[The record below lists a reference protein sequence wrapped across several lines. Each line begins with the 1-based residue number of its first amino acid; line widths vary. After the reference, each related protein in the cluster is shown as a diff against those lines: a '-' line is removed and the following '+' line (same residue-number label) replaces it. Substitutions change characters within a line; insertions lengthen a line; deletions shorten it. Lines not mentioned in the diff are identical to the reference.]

1 MAKTKP
7 GFAAPKKLRCTC
19 DADGRLE
26 RVPADQLQPYQR
38 DLKELTEQ
46 RYAQLEASMERYG
59 FTSPLLAWT
68 DPKGVVWVLDG
79 HQRLR
84 VLERQGW
91 TVEGGIPVVSVEA
104 ADAKEA
110 AEKLLVI
117 VRQYG
122 QIDIDGLYEFGVHY
136 EVDLASF
143 DLAAL
148 PEVDWEAFTAG
159 WLEDGGQAEPAERKT
174 RNLLNDALRRIK
186 PVLFVSDVA
195 VFERAIRLTGMRN
208 RGEAIVEIC
217 RKYVEE
223 G

>member
-1 MAKTKP
+1 MKP

-19 DADGRLE
+19 DVDGRLE
-26 RVPADQLQPYQR
+26 RVPTDQLQPYQR

-117 VRQYG
+117 ASQYG
-122 QIDIDGLYEFGVHY
+122 QIDKQGLYEFGAHY
-136 EVDLASF
+136 DVDLAEF

-148 PEVDWEAFTAG
+148 PEVDWEAFQVEFFSDEDAYADPGDSDPPGAKGVRSTVAFAPSV
-159 WLEDGGQAEPAERKT
+159 WLKQRDEIIRDLDEVIAQYGGQAEWAE
-174 RNLLNDALRRIK
+174 
-186 PVLFVSDVA
+186 
-195 VFERAIRLTGMRN
+195 
-208 RGEAIVEIC
+208 
-217 RKYVEE
+217 
-223 G
+223 